1 MSHLLNI
8 RGSAGFDD
16 SISSIQH
23 HSYNPYTTSY
33 NNCDEIRI
41 VVQQQDL
48 YLFPH
53 DSYLYIEGKFDVDAA
68 SADKERPDII
78 NNGISFTFDEIRYE
92 LNGFEI
98 DKCKNTGITS
108 LIKGYLSFEPNDMFR
123 MEIAGWEVDDYQKAN
138 AGVFNY
144 CIPLKN
150 LFGFAEDYKNI
161 IMNAKHELILI
172 RSRSDVNAFHGTHD
186 NVKFNISKIQW
197 RVPHVQVSDAEK
209 LKLLKFID
217 KKQTIQM
224 VYRSWELY
232 EHPMLPANDKHIWA
246 VKTSTQVN
254 TPRFVVFGFQTNRN
268 NRIDVDKSKFDHC
281 ELSDL
286 KIYLNSV
293 CYPYESLNVDF
304 TKNQYAVLYDMYS
317 KFQESYYHDKIQS
330 FPLFT
335 YKTYKSSAPLV
346 VIDCSRQPEALKR
359 STIDLRIEFQTKQ
372 NIPAQTSAYC
382 MIIHDNVLF
391 YSPYTGIVNRMD

>member
-108 LIKGYLSFEPNDMFR
+108 LIKGYLF
-123 MEIAGWEVDDYQKAN
+123 
-138 AGVFNY
+138 
-144 CIPLKN
+144 
-150 LFGFAEDYKNI
+150 
-161 IMNAKHELILI
+161 
-172 RSRSDVNAFHGTHD
+172 
-186 NVKFNISKIQW
+186 
-197 RVPHVQVSDAEK
+197 
-209 LKLLKFID
+209 
-217 KKQTIQM
+217 
-224 VYRSWELY
+224 
-232 EHPMLPANDKHIWA
+232 
-246 VKTSTQVN
+246 
-254 TPRFVVFGFQTNRN
+254 
-268 NRIDVDKSKFDHC
+268 
-281 ELSDL
+281 
-286 KIYLNSV
+286 
-293 CYPYESLNVDF
+293 
-304 TKNQYAVLYDMYS
+304 
-317 KFQESYYHDKIQS
+317 
-330 FPLFT
+330 
-335 YKTYKSSAPLV
+335 
-346 VIDCSRQPEALKR
+346 
-359 STIDLRIEFQTKQ
+359 
-372 NIPAQTSAYC
+372 
-382 MIIHDNVLF
+382 
-391 YSPYTGIVNRMD
+391 